1 VRARGEPK
9 LAGGPR
15 DRSGGLANGFE
26 AFLANL
32 DHVLLVI
39 ALDLD
44 DGGREPRTFLPSTYT
59 SAPRGS
65 EVTSMKAGRK
75 YAKATGKGI
84 T

>member
-1 VRARGEPK
+1 LQAD
-9 LAGGPR
+9 LAVVAQI
-15 DRSGGLANGFE
+15 LANGFE
-26 AFLANL
+26 AFFVNL
-32 DHVLLVI
+32 NHVVLVI

-44 DGGREPRTFLPSTYT
+44 HGGCGAEDLLAVDNT